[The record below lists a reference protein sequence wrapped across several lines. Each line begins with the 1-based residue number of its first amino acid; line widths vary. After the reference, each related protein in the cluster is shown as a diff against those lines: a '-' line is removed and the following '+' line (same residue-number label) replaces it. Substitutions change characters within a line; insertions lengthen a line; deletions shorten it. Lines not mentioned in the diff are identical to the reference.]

1 MSEKGEISIH
11 EARLYRV
18 FTAAPASWL
27 TNREVAEAA
36 KIAERTARL
45 HTLRLVQLGILDLAE
60 VFPAHKFKLA
70 QAADK
75 RNRGYLTRLENV
87 CEVFDLAK

>member
-1 MSEKGEISIH
+1 MPEKGEISIH

-18 FTAAPASWL
+18 FTAAPTSWL

-60 VFPAHKFKLA
+60 VFPAHKFRLA
-70 QAADK
+70 QQADK

-87 CEVFDLAK
+87 CEVFGLTK

>member
-1 MSEKGEISIH
+1 MEKGEISIH

-18 FTAAPASWL
+18 FTKSPATWL
-27 TNREVAEAA
+27 TNKEIAQQA

-45 HTLRLVQLGILDLAE
+45 HTLRLVKLGILDLAE
-60 VFPAHKFKLA
+60 VFPAHKFKLP
-70 QAADK
+70 QTADK

-87 CEVFDLAK
+87 CEVFGI